1 MSQLITPDIQP
12 VLPYVWA
19 FADARVRDA
28 LVRAGNGTEIEQL
41 ESFTAVDRTWQD
53 LLDALRVLAE
63 GRDAVGAHEEQP
75 RGPR

>member
-1 MSQLITPDIQP
+1 MSQLITPDLSP

-28 LVRAGNGTEIEQL
+28 VVRAGGGTEIEQL
-41 ESFTAVDRTWQD
+41 ESFTAVDQTWQD
-53 LLDALRVLAE
+53 LLRALGVLAE
-63 GRDAVGAHEEQP
+63 GRGAVGAHEEQP